1 MLSAS
6 GLECV
11 RGEQRLFAGL
21 GFSLQPGTL
30 LAVRGANGSGKTSLL
45 RMLCGLLPPAAGRI
59 AWNGSAITSLG
70 EEYRSQLAYL
80 GHHNAVKDELNAPEN
95 LSLSLRVAGV
105 DADPVQCLA
114 ALEWSGLHERRR
126 QACATLSQ
134 GQRRRV
140 ALARLWLSRARPLWI
155 LDEPFTALDVS
166 AIAQLK
172 QRFIEHCQHGG
183 AIILT
188 THQALDLPEI
198 PVQQLTLE
206 YRW

>member
-21 GFSLQPGTL
+21 GFSLHPGTL

-59 AWNGSAITSLG
+59 AWNGSAIASLG

-155 LDEPFTALDVS
+155 LDEPFTALDV
-166 AIAQLK
+166 AAVDRTRRL
-172 QRFIEHCQHGG
+172 IETHLAGG
-183 AIILT
+183 GVVALT
-188 THQALDLPEI
+188 THQDVPIAAPAVHTIELP
-198 PVQQLTLE
+198 
-206 YRW
+206 R